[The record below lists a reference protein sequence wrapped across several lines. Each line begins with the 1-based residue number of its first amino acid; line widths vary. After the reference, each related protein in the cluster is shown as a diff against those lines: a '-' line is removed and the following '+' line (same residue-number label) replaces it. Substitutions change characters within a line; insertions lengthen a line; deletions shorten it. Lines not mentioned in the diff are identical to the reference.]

1 VIIRYGP
8 DGPAGHPALPPGTRH
23 SGRQAAAVRKTIPA
37 NRARAASTIREPTIT
52 TIPFRPVSTS
62 ATPTGSTDG
71 ANDAPGGLD
80 DRKRA
85 GACRRHDP
93 IMEPD
98 QEHQH
103 EAEKIKMGVGRRQGE
118 ILAHPHDDPE
128 YESAQ

>member
-1 VIIRYGP
+1 MPWAWPDRDHPLRPGGP
-8 DGPAGHPALPPGTRH
+8 PGAAAGHPAGH
-23 SGRQAAAVRKTIPA
+23 
-37 NRARAASTIREPTIT
+37 RAASTIREPTIT

-71 ANDAPGGLD
+71 PNDVQGGLD

-85 GACRRHDP
+85 GACRRHDS
-93 IMEPD
+93 IIEPD

-128 YESAQ
+128 YESAR